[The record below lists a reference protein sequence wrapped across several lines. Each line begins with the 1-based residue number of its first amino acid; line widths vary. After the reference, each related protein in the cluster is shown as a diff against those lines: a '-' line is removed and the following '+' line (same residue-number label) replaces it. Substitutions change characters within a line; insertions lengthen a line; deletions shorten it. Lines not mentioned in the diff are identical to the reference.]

1 MERRTFIQA
10 LATSTY
16 GVKAYANAPVADNVK
31 AKNIIY
37 IYLDGGMSHID
48 TFDPKDDKEVMGDTE
63 KIITRG
69 DFQIGNRLPKLAEVM
84 NKAVVIRSTT
94 SKTGAHQQAQY
105 LSRTSYK
112 QLGTITHPSLGS
124 WVSHVSNRDKAIP
137 DFVLVNGISTHPG
150 SGFLPKSQSPLP
162 IVDPKDGLKNSK
174 VDDKLQERMA
184 LLKVINKKISAPIAD
199 TYNEFYDDTVRF
211 LKSKDLEL
219 FDISKEP
226 ATKRERYGTSR
237 LGQGLLL
244 AKRLVR
250 GDIKFIEV
258 SSGGWDTHTDNFT
271 KLDDRVKELDDGVSA
286 LVEDLESEGLLD
298 STLIV
303 IATEFGRTPKI
314 NVNTGRDH
322 YPKAYSTVLIGAGV
336 KGGMAYGETDDT
348 ASKVIK
354 DSATISDI
362 NATVAHLA
370 GLNVKKEYLSPTGRP
385 FELAD
390 KGKIITSIL
399 S

>member
-1 MERRTFIQA
+1 
-10 LATSTY
+10 
-16 GVKAYANAPVADNVK
+16 
-31 AKNIIY
+31 
-37 IYLDGGMSHID
+37 
-48 TFDPKDDKEVMGDTE
+48 
-63 KIITRG
+63 
-69 DFQIGNRLPKLAEVM
+69 
-84 NKAVVIRSTT
+84 
-94 SKTGAHQQAQY
+94 
-105 LSRTSYK
+105 
-112 QLGTITHPSLGS
+112 
-124 WVSHVSNRDKAIP
+124 
-137 DFVLVNGISTHPG
+137 
-150 SGFLPKSQSPLP
+150 
-162 IVDPKDGLKNSK
+162 
-174 VDDKLQERMA
+174 MA
-184 LLKVINKKISAPIAD
+184 LLKVINSKINAPIAD

-226 ATKRERYGTSR
+226 AAKRERYGTSR

-244 AKRLVR
+244 AKRLVK

-286 LVEDLESEGLLD
+286 LVQDLESEGLLD

-336 KGGMAYGETDDT
+336 KGGMSYGETDNT

-354 DSATISDI
+354 DPVTISDI
-362 NATVAHLA
+362 NATIAHLA
-370 GLNVKKEYLSPTGRP
+370 GLDVLTKHASPSGRP

-390 KGKIITSIL
+390 KGKIITDIVT
-399 S
+399 

>member
-1 MERRTFIQA
+1 M
-10 LATSTY
+10 
-16 GVKAYANAPVADNVK
+16 
-31 AKNIIY
+31 
-37 IYLDGGMSHID
+37 
-48 TFDPKDDKEVMGDTE
+48 
-63 KIITRG
+63 
-69 DFQIGNRLPKLAEVM
+69 
-84 NKAVVIRSTT
+84 
-94 SKTGAHQQAQY
+94 
-105 LSRTSYK
+105 
-112 QLGTITHPSLGS
+112 
-124 WVSHVSNRDKAIP
+124 
-137 DFVLVNGISTHPG
+137 
-150 SGFLPKSQSPLP
+150 
-162 IVDPKDGLKNSK
+162 
-174 VDDKLQERMA
+174 
-184 LLKVINKKISAPIAD
+184 
-199 TYNEFYDDTVRF
+199 
-211 LKSKDLEL
+211 

-226 ATKRERYGTSR
+226 STKRERYGTSR

-286 LVEDLESEGLLD
+286 LVEDLESEGMLD

-336 KGGMAYGETDDT
+336 KGGMAFGETDDT

-354 DSATISDI
+354 DAATISDI

-370 GLNVKKEYLSPTGRP
+370 GLDVEKEYLSPTGRP

-390 KGKIITSIL
+390 KGNIITSIL

>member
-84 NKAVVIRSTT
+84 NRAVVIRSTT

-370 GLNVKKEYLSPTGRP
+370 GLDVKKEYLSPTGRP